1 MKNIIID
8 LLNDKK
14 VNDICIF
21 DLLQNSNKLI
31 DYCIIGS
38 GTSSKHTQSV
48 AEHINKLLKSKGIIT
63 NTEGNAKDGWVMV
76 EANGIEIHLFKPDI
90 RAYYDIESLLLSL
103 PNVKKIVNDSIDN
116 VII

>member
-1 MKNIIID
+1 MKNLIVN

-21 DLLQNSNKLI
+21 DLSSNSNKLV

-48 AEHINKLLKSKGIIT
+48 AEYLSKLFKSKGIIP
-63 NTEGNAKDGWVMV
+63 NIEGNAKDGWVIV
-76 EANGIEIHLFKPDI
+76 QANGIEVHLFKPDL
-90 RAYYDIESLLLSL
+90 RTYYDIESLLLSL
-103 PNVKKIVNDSIDN
+103 PNVKAINQY
-116 VII
+116 